1 MIFSWISFLY
11 VYQRVSHSPFFLT
24 PIPNRTRFEDKDGS
38 DHMPVSVTWLGGR
51 VSLFGVQKN
60 GGVGWKNHQLKD
72 FTTFM
77 RCVGFTLEGKSELD
91 GIGAPLLESHHME
104 ARSMVPRVDGEP
116 NWWSPGSQGH
126 LSLHHS
132 EM

>member
-11 VYQRVSHSPFFLT
+11 VYQRVGHSPFFLT

-91 GIGAPLLESHHME
+91 GNGAPS
-104 ARSMVPRVDGEP
+104 AGITSYGSPQYG
-116 NWWSPGSQGH
+116 SPG
-126 LSLHHS
+126 
-132 EM
+132 